1 MSKPMRAERHYT
13 LACVLLL
20 LACANV
26 GAFAAYPGGI
36 EIVALPADAQFATY
50 EKRPVLMLKEPEV
63 IAIVGIALDAA
74 VGGHVLNVDSASRG
88 PLEIPFTVTAKTYPV
103 QKLKIK
109 DDKMVNPPAEVLA
122 RIQRET
128 DLMMSQYARFTPLSV
143 SPFPMQLP
151 AAGPVSSNFGLRRIL
166 NGQPRNPHAGLDI
179 AAAVGAP
186 VTAPAAGTIS
196 LTGSF
201 YFNGNTVFID
211 HGAGLLSMMCHLSA
225 VDVHQGEVVSQGQR
239 IGSVGATGRA
249 TGPHL
254 HWSVSMNGDRVNPAA
269 VLALFQ
275 PPVHTGG
282 TGR

>member
-1 MSKPMRAERHYT
+1 MRAERCYSAICAVAL
-13 LACVLLL
+13 LACV
-20 LACANV
+20 NV
-26 GAFAAYPGGI
+26 GASAAYQGGI
-36 EIVALPADAQFATY
+36 EIVALPADAQFALY
-50 EKRPVLMLKEPEV
+50 EQRPVLMRKEPEV
-63 IAIVGIALDAA
+63 IAIVGIALDAT
-74 VGGHVLNVDSASRG
+74 VGQHVLQVDSASRG
-88 PLEIPFTVTAKTYPV
+88 KLEIPFKVAAKSYPV
-103 QKLKIK
+103 QKLSIT

-128 DLMMSQYARFTPLSV
+128 DLMMAQYGRFTPLPA
-143 SPFPMQLP
+143 SPFPLQLP

-166 NGQPRNPHAGLDI
+166 NGQPRSPHAGLDI
-179 AAAVGAP
+179 AAPVGAP

-211 HGAGLLSMMCHLSA
+211 HGAGLMSMMCHLS
-225 VDVHQGEVVSQGQR
+225 VIDVHQGEVVSQGQR
-239 IGSVGATGRA
+239 IGRVGATGRA

-275 PPVHTGG
+275 PPVHAPAKGH
-282 TGR
+282 